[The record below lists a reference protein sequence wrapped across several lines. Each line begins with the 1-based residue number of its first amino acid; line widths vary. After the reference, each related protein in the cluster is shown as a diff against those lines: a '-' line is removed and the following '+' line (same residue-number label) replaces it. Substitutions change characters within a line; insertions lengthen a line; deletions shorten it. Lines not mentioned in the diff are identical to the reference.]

1 MQLGMHNFTS
11 IPFSTEGTHGLA
23 KVNGVAKFSPAGI
36 VIEFETKWLGL
47 VSGGV
52 EEVRLPIGEI
62 LDIKFRKGFLKR
74 GAKIEIRMKTFG
86 AFAALPHHDG
96 KLILKLVRD
105 DVERAET
112 AVSTLVQDMAEYAA
126 SLPPPNPPLR
136 SLFDESENDTEKLD
150 K

>member
-1 MQLGMHNFTS
+1 M
-11 IPFSTEGTHGLA
+11 A

-62 LDIKFRKGFLKR
+62 LDIKFRKGLLKR

-86 AFAALPHHDG
+86 VLAALPNQDG
-96 KLILKLVRD
+96 KLVLKLVRD
-105 DVERAET
+105 DIERAEM
-112 AVSTLVQDMAEYAA
+112 AVSALNQDMAEYAA

-150 K
+150 QQS